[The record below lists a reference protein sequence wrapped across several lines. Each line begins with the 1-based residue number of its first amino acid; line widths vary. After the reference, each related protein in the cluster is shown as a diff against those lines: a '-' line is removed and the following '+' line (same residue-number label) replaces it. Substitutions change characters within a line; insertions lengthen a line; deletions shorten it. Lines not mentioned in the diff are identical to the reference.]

1 MLRSLLLT
9 LLLGIAFFSVERFGY
24 GFYVHP
30 WINYMLLFFLAI
42 SFLIHRLMEFGFRNK
57 RGKFVEFYLSTVVAR
72 LLLCIA
78 FVAVAFYLG
87 VGNAPV
93 FVANFFALYLFYTVF
108 EIYGLYR
115 TLRRDS

>member
-9 LLLGIAFFSVERFGY
+9 LFLGIAFFSVERLGY

-30 WINYMLLFFLAI
+30 WINYMLLFFLAV
-42 SFLIHRLMEFGFRNK
+42 SFLIHRLMEFGFRDK
-57 RGKFVEFYLSTVVAR
+57 REKFVEFYLSTVVGR

-78 FVAVAFYLG
+78 FVAVALYMG

-93 FVANFFALYLFYTVF
+93 FIVNFFALYLFYTVF

>member
-1 MLRSLLLT
+1 MLRSILLT
-9 LLLGIAFFSVERFGY
+9 LVLGIAFFLVEHYGY

-30 WINYMLLFFLAI
+30 WAKYMILFFLAI

-57 RGKFVEFYLSTVVAR
+57 RDKFVEFYLSTVVAR

-78 FVAVAFYLG
+78 FVAVAFYFG
-87 VGNAPV
+87 VNNAPI
-93 FVANFFALYLFYTVF
+93 FIANFFALYLFYTIF